1 MRLKLNRDNDIYI
14 YIYNLSQFIRR
25 KREKAPTI
33 AEGLPS
39 MLGEAITFNSP
50 KRPAK

>member
-14 YIYNLSQFIRR
+14 DNLSQFIRR